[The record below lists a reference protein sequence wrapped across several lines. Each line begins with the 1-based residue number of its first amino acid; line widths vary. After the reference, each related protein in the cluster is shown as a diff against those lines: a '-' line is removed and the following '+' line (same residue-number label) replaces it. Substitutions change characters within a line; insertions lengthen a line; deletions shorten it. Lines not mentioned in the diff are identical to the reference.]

1 MKFIVSSTQLL
12 KQLQVLGGV
21 INSNNTLPILDNFL
35 FELSENELK
44 ITASDTHTTMSSVIE
59 IESGVDGTG
68 ALPARLLL
76 DILKTFPEQPL
87 TFSLKDDNIV
97 EISSE
102 QGKYDMVYYN
112 ADEFPKTIELEDS
125 KATEIPSDI
134 ISTAIS
140 KTLFAIANDDL
151 RPMMNGVFFQLSPSG
166 LIVVATDAHKLVKY
180 NRTDIISEEESEFV
194 IPKKP
199 LTLLKNVLQNSE
211 RPVSV
216 KYNKTNEI

>member
-12 KQLQVLGGV
+12 KQLQILGGV

-35 FELSENELK
+35 FELSENKLK
-44 ITASDTHTTMSSVIE
+44 ITSSDTHTTMSSE
-59 IESGVDGTG
+59 IEVESTVAGTG

-87 TFSLKDDNIV
+87 TFILKDDSIV

-112 ADEFPKTIELEDS
+112 ADEFPKTIELENS
-125 KATEIPSDI
+125 TSTSIPPDV

-151 RPMMNGVFFQLSPSG
+151 RPMMNGVFFKMSKNG
-166 LIVVATDAHKLVKY
+166 LTVVATDAHKLVKH
-180 NRTDIISEEESEFV
+180 IIL
-194 IPKKP
+194 KKKKRP
-199 LTLLKNVLQNSE
+199 ENFTRKMSFSLTKNSHSILHFF
-211 RPVSV
+211 
-216 KYNKTNEI
+216 